1 MTGFRSHLT
10 HGALRSLIGQE
21 KNPIG
26 PAWAADRLFPPQYF
40 MLVDDLSRQKIVK
53 YGTERTHGKRAH
65 NRENSPSS
73 SPTRFAYLCC
83 LTSLTNHCPCRY
95 QLSRSLSALG
105 RTHQAYPSRGAQL
118 PIFLLPYRAN
128 RYLLRN
134 RTDHAIDI
142 SSDPTLVSESIY
154 IAHRSSTVSLL
165 R

>member
-21 KNPIG
+21 KTPIG
-26 PAWAADRLFPPQYF
+26 PAWAADRLFPPQLF
-40 MLVDDLSRQKIVK
+40 TLADDLSRQKIVK

-105 RTHQAYPSRGAQL
+105 WTHQAYPCRGHNCRYFYSL
-118 PIFLLPYRAN
+118 IEPIGTCCGIGQTTPL
-128 RYLLRN
+128 
-134 RTDHAIDI
+134 TSVAI
-142 SSDPTLVSESIY
+142 P
-154 IAHRSSTVSLL
+154 HW
-165 R
+165 